1 MRHLIPATFL
11 ALALGGFPQTAS
23 TAQHVRSELP
33 FPDLPGLI
41 TLRCDLHM
49 HTVFSDGK
57 VWPTVRAEEAWRDG
71 LDAIAVTDHIEY
83 QPFKADVTTN
93 DARPYDLVRPH
104 AESLGLLAIRGSE
117 ITRGEPPGHWNAIFL
132 KNVPALRQNDHRDVV
147 RTAFEQG
154 GFIFW
159 NHPGWKQP
167 NWQSVWY
174 AEQQEVL
181 ERGWLH
187 GIEVVNGSTYD
198 PIAHQWCL
206 DKKLTIMSNSDIHD
220 PIDMAYGPVH
230 GTVRPMTLVF
240 ATARTPDAL
249 RQALFD
255 RRTAVFSENRLIGEA
270 KYLEPLFQQSIAILN
285 PAIRIKGRNSVLV
298 QVRNTAPIDYEL
310 VFTPKSSDLD
320 LPGRATLP
328 AGKVSLIQ
336 VRGLSDSASGRRVV
350 PVPCQ
355 VTNLFAAPNA
365 GLSTALRLDVE
376 FQPAS

>member
-1 MRHLIPATFL
+1 MRHLIPATLL
-11 ALALGGFPQTAS
+11 ASALCGFPQSAS
-23 TAQHVRSELP
+23 TAQRVRSELP

-93 DARPYDLVRPH
+93 DARPYDLVRPQ
-104 AESLGLLAIRGSE
+104 AEALGLLAIRGAE
-117 ITRGEPPGHWNAIFL
+117 ITRGEPPGHWNAIFI
-132 KNVPALRQNDHRDVV
+132 KDIAALRQNDHRDVV

-167 NWQSVWY
+167 DEQSVWY

-187 GIEVVNGSTYD
+187 GIE
-198 PIAHQWCL
+198 
-206 DKKLTIMSNSDIHD
+206 
-220 PIDMAYGPVH
+220 IDMVYSPEH
-230 GTVRPMTLVF
+230 GSVRPMTLVF

-285 PAIRIKGRNSVLV
+285 PVIRIKGRNSVLV

-310 VFTPKSSDLD
+310 VFTPKSTDLG

-350 PVPCQ
+350 AVPCQ

-365 GLSTALRLDVE
+365 GLSTALRLEVE